1 MLNFSSAPDPNSA
14 DDDGLP
20 GLSCKHRAWVA
31 LYSLE
36 NPAFDRRQILCENDV
51 TEADLVR
58 HMESWMQLQLQHR
71 QKQR

>member
-1 MLNFSSAPDPNSA
+1 MLNFSSASDQNPA

-20 GLSCKHRAWVA
+20 GLSRKHRAWVA

-36 NPAFDRRQILCENDV
+36 NPAFDRRQVLRENDV
-51 TEADLVR
+51 TESDLV
-58 HMESWMQLQLQHR
+58 HHTESWMQLRRQHR